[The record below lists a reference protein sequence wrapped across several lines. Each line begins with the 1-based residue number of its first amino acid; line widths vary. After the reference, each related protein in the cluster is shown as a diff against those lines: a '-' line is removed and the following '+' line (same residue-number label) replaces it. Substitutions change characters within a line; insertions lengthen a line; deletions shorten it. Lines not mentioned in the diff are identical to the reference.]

1 MSRSNA
7 FWAGNRYP
15 DESVE
20 PAADAPLT
28 DLPAAVAARFRAVRE
43 GLVALPEVEETVCY
57 MGATWRWAWEYG
69 IGNRKVC
76 WIHVIGNAISATFT
90 VSAAEEDRLRK
101 TSRLAGEL
109 VRALDEA
116 QRTGPVK
123 WCWLELADKRA
134 VEVFLRFA
142 ARKDEW
148 LSERPTRH
156 RAPRLGNRRAAPE
169 GSDEQRE

>member
-7 FWAGNRYP
+7 YWAGNRYA

-20 PAADAPLT
+20 PRPDAPLK
-28 DLPAAVAARFRAVRE
+28 DLPAAVATRFRAVRD
-43 GLVALPEVEETVCY
+43 GLVMLPDVAETVRF
-57 MGATWRWAWEYG
+57 MGATWRWTWEYG

-76 WIHVIGNAISATFT
+76 WVHIIGDTVSATFT
-90 VSAAEEDRLRK
+90 VSATEEDRLRK
-101 TSRLAGEL
+101 TPRVAAEL

-142 ARKDEW
+142 ARKAEW
-148 LSERPTRH
+148 LTERPARH
-156 RAPRLGNRRAAPE
+156 RAPRLGTRRGPQAR
-169 GSDEQRE
+169 GDEQGE

>member
-7 FWAGNRYP
+7 FWAGNRYL

-28 DLPAAVAARFRAVRE
+28 DLPAAVAARFRVVRE
-43 GLVALPEVEETVCY
+43 GLVALPEVEETVRY

-76 WIHVIGNAISATFT
+76 WIHVIGNAVSATFT

-101 TSRLAGEL
+101 TSRLAAEL

-142 ARKDEW
+142 ARKADW

-156 RAPRLGNRRAAPE
+156 RAPRLGNRRASPE
-169 GSDEQRE
+169 RGDEQRE

>member
-7 FWAGNRYP
+7 FWAGNRYL

-43 GLVALPEVEETVCY
+43 GLVALPEVEETVRY

-101 TSRLAGEL
+101 TSRLAAEL

-142 ARKDEW
+142 ARKADW

-156 RAPRLGNRRAAPE
+156 RAPRLGNRRASPE
-169 GSDEQRE
+169 RGDEQRE

>member
-7 FWAGNRYP
+7 YWAGNRYP

-20 PAADAPLT
+20 PRPDAPLH
-28 DLPAAVAARFRAVRE
+28 DLPAAAAARFRAVRE
-43 GLVALPEVEETVCY
+43 ALVRLPDVGESVRF
-57 MGATWRWAWEYG
+57 MGATWRWTWEYG

-76 WIHVIGNAISATFT
+76 WVHIIGDTVSATFT
-90 VSAAEEDRLRK
+90 VSASEEDRLRK
-101 TSRLAGEL
+101 TPRLAAEL

-142 ARKDEW
+142 ARKGEW
-148 LSERPTRH
+148 LTERPARQ
-156 RAPRLGNRRAAPE
+156 RAPRLGARRPSQE
-169 GSDEQRE
+169 RSDEQGE

>member
-7 FWAGNRYP
+7 YWAGNRYL

-20 PAADAPLT
+20 PAPDAPLN
-28 DLPAAVAARFRAVRE
+28 DLPAALATRFRAVRE
-43 GLVALPEVEETVCY
+43 GLVQLPDVGEAVRF
-57 MGATWRWAWEYG
+57 MGTTWRWAWEYG
-69 IGNRKVC
+69 IGNRKLC
-76 WIHVIGNAISATFT
+76 WVHFIGNTVSATFT
-90 VSAAEEDRLRK
+90 VSAIEEDRLRR
-101 TSRLAGEL
+101 TPRLAAEL

-142 ARKDEW
+142 ARKAEW
-148 LSERPTRH
+148 LTERPMRH
-156 RAPRLGNRRAAPE
+156 RAPRLGTRRTSREP
-169 GSDEQRE
+169 GDEQGE

>member
-15 DESVE
+15 YESVE

-43 GLVALPEVEETVCY
+43 GLVALPEVEETVRY
-57 MGATWRWAWEYG
+57 MGATLRWAWEYG

-142 ARKDEW
+142 ARKAEW